1 MRNQSEIASALYEIE
16 LALDELIFEQV
27 QEQLAAGAS
36 ENAKEAEKR
45 LAKARRSVQKAIV
58 ALSGDNSLDLGD

>member
-27 QEQLAAGAS
+27 QEQLSAGAS

-45 LAKARRSVQKAIV
+45 LAKARRSVQKSIV
-58 ALSGDNSLDLGD
+58 AMSGDNSLDLGD

>member
-1 MRNQSEIASALYEIE
+1 MRNQSEITSALYEIE

-27 QEQLAAGAS
+27 QEQLSAGAS

-45 LAKARRSVQKAIV
+45 LAKARRSVQKSIV
-58 ALSGDNSLDLGD
+58 AMSGDNSLDLGD

>member
-27 QEQLAAGAS
+27 QEQLSAGAS

-58 ALSGDNSLDLGD
+58 VLSGDNSLDLGD

>member
-27 QEQLAAGAS
+27 QEQLSAGAS
-36 ENAKEAEKR
+36 ESAKEAEKR

-58 ALSGDNSLDLGD
+58 ALNGDNSLDLGD

>member
-1 MRNQSEIASALYEIE
+1 MRNQSEITSALYEIE